1 MVAFPTAWQNLRANI
16 SALAALYV
24 NQCALEKEVNKMV
37 DPSNGQNTSEN
48 HDNLDNGNQVVNTYE
63 NNTEKNAN
71 ESPVE
76 LWISKSPV
84 VRKPEVEYLQSFNP
98 EFPVSISERGNLQKP
113 FKAGPWTFLMELDKS
128 FPKPTEDNRLPIR
141 VYLVMPNAN
150 EIMQKFQM
158 TGIPNVKKDPSGSEY
173 LVFAEMKQ
181 ELKDY
186 NSGRFS
192 EELLVE
198 KMVKHTN
205 DWVSSLAQSIKQHY
219 KPAKNQ
225 VPFLWTLFGFQSH
238 NNALQETQ
246 SFGRAKYMDGRNDV
260 TGEINPRC
268 KKVVL
273 SDRAYSQIFSET
285 YSKIRT
291 ETGGLLLGHFENGVW
306 YVVEAS
312 DPGINATFTT
322 AYHEGDDV
330 YENHICG
337 VISRM
342 YKHPLVFIGMWHRH
356 PGSLDVF
363 SGTDDQTNYKYAES
377 AGNGCISALVNIDP
391 NFRITFYYV
400 EQGRYQGDVFYTK
413 VDVEVGNDRFENPEI
428 FMLASSDDILRRTR
442 NGG

>member
-1 MVAFPTAWQNLRANI
+1 M
-16 SALAALYV
+16 S
-24 NQCALEKEVNKMV
+24 
-37 DPSNGQNTSEN
+37 D
-48 HDNLDNGNQVVNTYE
+48 LDNNTPSTVHDDLADWDPVLNAQGN
-63 NNTEKNAN
+63 NAVDVSSEAPSEPLR
-71 ESPVE
+71 ESPVD
-76 LWISKSPV
+76 LWIAKSPTA
-84 VRKPEVEYLQSFNP
+84 RKPEVKYLQSFNP

-150 EIMQKFQM
+150 EIMRKFQM
-158 TGIPNVKKDPSGSEY
+158 TSVPNVKKDPSGSEY

-181 ELKDY
+181 EMQDY
-186 NSGRFS
+186 ISGKYS

-205 DWVSSLAQSIKQHY
+205 DWVSSLTQSIKQRY
-219 KPAKNQ
+219 KPAKKQ
-225 VPFLWTLFGFQSH
+225 TTFLSLLFGYGSRTSTS
-238 NNALQETQ
+238 QEVQ
-246 SFGRAKYMDGRNDV
+246 ERGRSKYLDGRNDV
-260 TGEINPRC
+260 TGDVNPRC

-273 SDRAYSQIFSET
+273 SNRAYSQIYSET

-291 ETGGLLLGHFENGVW
+291 ETGGLLLGHFENGIW

-322 AYHEGDDV
+322 SYHEGDDV

-342 YKHPLVFIGMWHRH
+342 YKHPLVFLGMWHRH

-377 AGNGCISALVNIDP
+377 AGNGCISALINIDP
-391 NFRITFYYV
+391 DLRITFYYA

-413 VDVEVGNDRFENPEI
+413 VDVEVGDDKFENPEI
-428 FMLASSDDILRRTR
+428 LKLASSDDILRRTR

>member
-1 MVAFPTAWQNLRANI
+1 MSDLYNNAPCATHDDLADWDSVMNAQGYTA
-16 SALAALYV
+16 
-24 NQCALEKEVNKMV
+24 V
-37 DPSNGQNTSEN
+37 DE
-48 HDNLDNGNQVVNTYE
+48 DNE
-63 NNTEKNAN
+63 SHE
-71 ESPVE
+71 ESPVD
-76 LWISKSPV
+76 LWIAKSPTA
-84 VRKPEVEYLQSFNP
+84 RKPEVDYLQTFNP

-113 FKAGPWTFLMELDKS
+113 FKAGSWTFLMELDKS
-128 FPKPTEDNRLPIR
+128 FPKPTENNRLPIR
-141 VYLVMPNAN
+141 VYLVMPNVD
-150 EIMQKFQM
+150 EIMRKFRM
-158 TGIPNVKKDPSGSEY
+158 NSIPNVKKDPNNSEY

-181 ELKDY
+181 ELQDY
-186 NSGRFS
+186 ISGRYS

-205 DWVSSLAQSIKQHY
+205 DWVSSLAQSIQQRY
-219 KPAKNQ
+219 KPTKKQ
-225 VPFLWTLFGFQSH
+225 TTFLSFLFGYGSRTSTSQE
-238 NNALQETQ
+238 LQEY
-246 SFGRAKYMDGRNDV
+246 GRSKYLDGRSNV
-260 TGEINPRC
+260 TGDINPRC

-273 SDRAYSQIFSET
+273 SDRAYSQIYSET

-291 ETGGLLLGHFENGVW
+291 ETGGLLLGHFEKGIW

-322 AYHEGDDV
+322 SYHEGDDV

-342 YKHPLVFIGMWHRH
+342 YKHPLVFLGMWHRH

-391 NFRITFYYV
+391 NLRITFYYA

-413 VDVEVGNDRFENPEI
+413 VDVEVGDDKFENPEI
-428 FMLASSDDILRRTR
+428 LKLASSNDIVRRAR
-442 NGG
+442 NGDRNE